1 MRYVVEVPVAETDLY
16 EQMNRMRGWL
26 DHRRFELSSFRLS
39 RAENRQIVRVVF
51 KSESEATA
59 FAAEFGG
66 LLLAPPVPAA
76 AIA

>member
-39 RAENRQIVRVVF
+39 RAENRQIVHVVF

-59 FAAEFGG
+59 FAAEFDGS
-66 LLLAPPVPAA
+66 LLASPVPAA